1 MIAIYII
8 LSILLLFVILLCS
21 PFKIYISCQSNKFNI
36 KIHYLFFEKKLLPYE
51 KDSSENNSKK
61 NVKVKKNKK
70 KKCIKKTRKNNSDN
84 QSKRHGK
91 LIPESKAKR
100 LEFIINILKSSRNA
114 LKHFT
119 KRITIYDVCADINIS
134 DPDACECAL
143 KYGKIN
149 IIVYNILSFTSCFF
163 RLKKKYINI
172 NCVYNQPESVYN
184 FSFTVK
190 FTPSSG
196 ILSVIAFIFTFL
208 ANNKKARNQS
218 EKTETVSA

>member
-8 LSILLLFVILLCS
+8 LSILLLLVILLCS
-21 PFKIYISCQSNKFNI
+21 PFKIYISCQRNKFNI
-36 KIHYLFFEKKLLPYE
+36 KIRYLFFEKKLLPYE
-51 KDSSENNSKK
+51 KDNSENDSKK

-70 KKCIKKTRKNNSDN
+70 KKKTRKNNSDI
-84 QSKRHGK
+84 QAKKRGK
-91 LIPESKAKR
+91 LIPESKAER
-100 LEFIINILKSSRNA
+100 LEFIINILKSSRNT

-134 DPDACECAL
+134 DPDAYECAI

-208 ANNKKARNQS
+208 ANNKKARKQS

>member
-36 KIHYLFFEKKLLPYE
+36 KIRYLFFEKKLLPYN
-51 KDSSENNSKK
+51 KDSSENDSKK
-61 NVKVKKNKK
+61 NVKGEKK
-70 KKCIKKTRKNNSDN
+70 KKKRIKKTRKNNSDN
-84 QSKRHGK
+84 QAKKRGK
-91 LIPESKAKR
+91 FIPESKAER
-100 LEFIINILKSSRNA
+100 FEFIINILKSSRNA

-134 DPDACECAL
+134 DPDACECAV
-143 KYGKIN
+143 KYGKTN

-163 RLKKKYINI
+163 RLKKNYINI

-208 ANNKKARNQS
+208 ANNKKARKQS